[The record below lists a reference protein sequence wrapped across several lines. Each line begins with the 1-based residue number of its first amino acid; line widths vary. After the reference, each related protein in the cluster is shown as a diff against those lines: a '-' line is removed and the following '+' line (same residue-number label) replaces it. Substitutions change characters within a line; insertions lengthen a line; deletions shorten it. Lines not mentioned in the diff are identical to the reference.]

1 MYYKDAQ
8 AVILAFSLTRMDS
21 FDALDNWI
29 SEVREK
35 SQENNYVKVIIGSKC
50 DLMGQEVPYSKGS
63 KYAKENGAMYFET
76 SAKSGHHVNEVF
88 QQIANSLFTLE
99 QTGGFSKR
107 RETAQKLDKKK
118 KKRKNKK
125 KGCC

>member
-29 SEVREK
+29 NEVKEK
-35 SQENNYVKVIIGSKC
+35 SQENNYVKVIIGNKS

-76 SAKSGHHVNEVF
+76 SAKSGINVNEVF
-88 QQIANSLFTLE
+88 QQIANSLFTME

>member
-76 SAKSGHHVNEVF
+76 SAKSGQNVNEVF

>member
-1 MYYKDAQ
+1 
-8 AVILAFSLTRMDS
+8 
-21 FDALDNWI
+21 
-29 SEVREK
+29 
-35 SQENNYVKVIIGSKC
+35 
-50 DLMGQEVPYSKGS
+50 MGQEVPYSKGS

-76 SAKSGHHVNEVF
+76 SAKSGINVNEVF
-88 QQIANSLFTLE
+88 QQIANSLFTME

-118 KKRKNKK
+118 KKRKSKK